1 MTLPASERERIRA
14 DLVEKAGA
22 SSVEELIARVEAGM
36 AELVEAA
43 EAVPK
48 ERFGERPPGEDW
60 SPLDCLRHVVHW
72 NSEVARAVLHAAL
85 TGEVVGGPIPAGALP
100 PDDAGVPSERDA
112 LLDAMTQS
120 NASLY
125 EHVRAADP
133 GSFLEVRWEHPFFG
147 MLNWR
152 EWLLFLRLHSL
163 DHARQLTAMRD
174 ALGA

>member
-14 DLVEKAGA
+14 YLVEKAGT
-22 SSVEELIARVEAGM
+22 SSVEELIERVEAGM
-36 AELVEAA
+36 AELCAAA
-43 EAVPK
+43 EAVPRD
-48 ERFGERPPGEDW
+48 RFGERPPGEEW
-60 SPLDCLRHVVHW
+60 SPLDCLQHTVHW

-85 TGEVVGGPIPAGALP
+85 TGEVVAGPIPAGALP
-100 PDDAGVPSERDA
+100 PDDAGVPSEREA
-112 LLDAMTQS
+112 LIEAMRQA
-120 NASLY
+120 NVSLY

-152 EWLLFLRLHSL
+152 EWLLFLRLHAL

-174 ALGA
+174 ALRA